1 MEIFDFIRFIEGMD
15 YLAIFLLTFISAV
28 LIIVPIP
35 YFPIL
40 MTAVLVT
47 DLDPNLI
54 VLFGALGA
62 VSAKSI
68 IYMISYYGTNIGN
81 LKRNFNSEDYPETYR
96 ILRKY
101 GGLTIF
107 LAGITPIPDN
117 IIFIPFGMYRY
128 NPLKFIL
135 ITFSS
140 KMLLNVIVVWG
151 TIIIGKPII
160 GNFSEMSLDINTLI
174 VAVVISIVVFSILF
188 IFFLKIKWAVF
199 LERFFVKIRSLRK
212 NRNRIS

>member
-1 MEIFDFIRFIEGMD
+1 MD

-81 LKRNFNSEDYPETYR
+81 LKRNFNSTDYPETYR

-101 GGLTIF
+101 GGLRIF

-174 VAVVISIVVFSILF
+174 VTVIISIIVFGILF
-188 IFFLKIKWAVF
+188 VFFLKIKWAVF

-212 NRNRIS
+212 NRN

>member
-1 MEIFDFIRFIEGMD
+1 MD

-47 DLDPNLI
+47 NLDPNLI
-54 VLFGALGA
+54 VLFGAFGA

-68 IYMISYYGTNIGN
+68 VYMISYYGTNIGN

-135 ITFSS
+135 ITFFS

-174 VAVVISIVVFSILF
+174 VAVIISIVVFSILF
-188 IFFLKIKWAVF
+188 VFFLKIKWAVF
-199 LERFFVKIRSLRK
+199 LERFFVKIRSFKK
-212 NRNRIS
+212 NRNRNS

>member
-1 MEIFDFIRFIEGMD
+1 MD

-174 VAVVISIVVFSILF
+174 AAVIVSLVLFTILF

-212 NRNRIS
+212 NRNS

>member
-174 VAVVISIVVFSILF
+174 VTVIISIIVFGILF
-188 IFFLKIKWAVF
+188 VFFLKIKWAVF

-212 NRNRIS
+212 NRNS